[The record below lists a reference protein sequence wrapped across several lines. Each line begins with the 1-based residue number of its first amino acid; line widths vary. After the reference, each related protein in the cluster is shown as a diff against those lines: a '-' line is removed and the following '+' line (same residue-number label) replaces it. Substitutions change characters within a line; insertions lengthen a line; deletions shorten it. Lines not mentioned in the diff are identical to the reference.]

1 MSDNKEFFDLL
12 NSISAAETFNLTL
25 TDKKDYTF
33 KQLFT
38 SQLRDL
44 IETVVDSPITQS
56 EFNNTVANV
65 MKDSLASPCGIFFNI
80 IDRLLFVLETRI
92 QSISPLITVNEQ
104 QVDLSFIKQALVTAL
119 EANSSLFEVQSLS
132 SASIS
137 ITYGIPLIA
146 TETQLN
152 DEYYKN
158 VELNVETQEDLR
170 KIIGETFIN
179 EIAKTL
185 YTITVNDK
193 ILDLTTVSFKERIKT
208 IESLPASL
216 INNVIQYVEK
226 YRKVVEES
234 LKTTENTPIPIDGTL
249 FSLR

>member
-12 NSISAAETFNLTL
+12 NSISAAETFTLTL

-33 KQLFT
+33 KQLST

-44 IETVVDSPITQS
+44 IKTVVDSPITQS

-65 MKDSLASPCGIFFNI
+65 MKDSLASPCDIFFNI
-80 IDRLLFVLETRI
+80 IDRLLFTLETRI
-92 QSISPLITVNEQ
+92 QSISPLITLSDK
-104 QVDLSFIKQALVTAL
+104 QVDLSVIKQALVTAL

-132 SASIS
+132 SNSIS
-137 ITYGIPLIA
+137 ITYGIPLIG

-158 VELNVETQEDLR
+158 VELNVETQDDLR

-185 YTITVNDK
+185 YTITINDK
-193 ILDLTTVSFKERIKT
+193 ILDLTTVSFKERVKA

-226 YRKVVEES
+226 YRKVVEDT
-234 LKTTENTPIPIDGTL
+234 LKTTDNTSITIDGTL